1 GRYWDGVPSAW
12 KLHIEVPDEGFADLK
27 TPSERWRGSNHKR
40 YLRPVKECSEG
51 TPSDVILRCLDAG
64 RHGSMSLTGFGKLE
78 AAWPW
83 DTDQQPCTEHD
94 LSAPKHI
101 YRELQAL
108 IGSKQVLRAVFQS
121 PSNTFGVRRIM
132 QLCAEKEMVY
142 DPSLPRRSSSR
153 EEGNETRGHFP
164 YIDERVSMLDE
175 VTLDKILRIRH
186 KTNSRRHP
194 KWQEI
199 QYWIKRWHRF
209 YLRRRA
215 VKRAEERGTE
225 AQLKKALASS

>member
-1 GRYWDGVPSAW
+1 
-12 KLHIEVPDEGFADLK
+12 
-27 TPSERWRGSNHKR
+27 
-40 YLRPVKECSEG
+40 
-51 TPSDVILRCLDAG
+51 
-64 RHGSMSLTGFGKLE
+64 
-78 AAWPW
+78 
-83 DTDQQPCTEHD
+83 
-94 LSAPKHI
+94 
-101 YRELQAL
+101 
-108 IGSKQVLRAVFQS
+108 
-121 PSNTFGVRRIM
+121 M